1 MSWNIDGI
9 LSKLSDRD
17 FISYISSFDFV
28 CLVETWTTENFTCD
42 QFSTHECFLLPAKK
56 LSIQGRGSGGVML
69 LVKKCFS
76 RFIRN
81 IDINYENIIVIEI
94 SKLLFGTDTEM
105 YLICTYLPPVD
116 SPFYEVSDF
125 NNGIS
130 ILEHCLLDI
139 LEKFGE
145 VAVIICGDLNART
158 SNENP
163 VYTDLAADSLTQ
175 GSTCPTS
182 TRQSQDQTLNDYGKL
197 LLEFCSVFDLSIL
210 NGNCNGDENGHLT
223 YISQSGCSVIDYF
236 ILSSNVMYLP
246 RKLIVDERLESQHL
260 PLVCTLYSGLHGK
273 VEPDKSPEV
282 IEKIIW
288 NPELK
293 HTFLSNLQSPE
304 FLEKLDRARTMIH
317 TNVNTAVDLFTA
329 GLKFAAN
336 DMKKR
341 IQLSRRDRRNE
352 WFDSECYAAKKAA
365 RRALFMFRQTRTE
378 ENLRSY
384 VETRKLYRKLIS
396 QKKLT

>member
-1 MSWNIDGI
+1 
-9 LSKLSDRD
+9 
-17 FISYISSFDFV
+17 
-28 CLVETWTTENFTCD
+28 
-42 QFSTHECFLLPAKK
+42 
-56 LSIQGRGSGGVML
+56 ML

-81 IDINYENIIVIEI
+81 IDTNYENIIVIEI

-341 IQLSRRDRRNE
+341 MQLSRRDRRNE

-396 QKKLT
+396 PQKKRT